1 MFYHIAMEKK
11 NRYWEIDLIRG
22 IAVVLMIIYH
32 ICFDITFLNIFEL
45 QIRTQPFLIFLY
57 SIGILF
63 LSLVGTSLFLR
74 YIQISILETSQ
85 KKFLVFLKQGL
96 IIFSFGML
104 ITMITYFYP
113 HDGFVVFGV
122 LHCIGLSVILGYFFV
137 PHPLL
142 SLFLGCILVTIGIL
156 MAGVQVSF
164 FWLVWLGLRPMGFY
178 SLDYFPLLP
187 WFGIVLIGIFLGS
200 YLYPNGKRRFNI
212 SDTSLIKPINAL
224 MFLGRHSLPIYLI
237 HQPIILGTL
246 TILLSI

>member
-1 MFYHIAMEKK
+1 MFYRIAMEKK

-22 IAVVLMIIYH
+22 IAVIFMIIYH
-32 ICFDITFLNIFEL
+32 ICFDITFLNIIEL
-45 QIRTQPFLIFLY
+45 QLQSLPFLIFLY
-57 SIGILF
+57 SIGIIF
-63 LSLVGTSLFLR
+63 LSLVGTSLSLR
-74 YIQISILETSQ
+74 YIQMSMQEASQ

-96 IIFSFGML
+96 IIFSLGML
-104 ITMITYFYP
+104 ITTITFFYP
-113 HDGFVVFGV
+113 HNGFVVFGV

-137 PHPLL
+137 PHPIL
-142 SLFLGCILVTIGIL
+142 SLLFGCILVTIGIL
-156 MAGVQVSF
+156 MADVQVSF

-212 SDTSLIKPINAL
+212 PDTSFIYPLNAL

-237 HQPIILGTL
+237 HQPIIFGVLFVFFF
-246 TILLSI
+246 I